1 MTFRVRIKDRGGA
14 PAPLSRLIRAAY
26 PSREPDD
33 VRFIHACH
41 GWKRTVTEL
50 QFRNARPARLHNN
63 MLTVHTATSAWFSE
77 LEFEKEKLLAA
88 LNRVAP
94 EARVRSLRFRVGPLP
109 QLHVG
114 TRPARTPA
122 PPVAVS
128 TLPEQLART
137 LATID
142 DDPLREAIGAAAS
155 VGLGR
160 DARR

>member
-1 MTFRVRIKDRGGA
+1 VTFRVRKRDRGGSPTQLA
-14 PAPLSRLIRAAY
+14 SLIRAAY

-41 GWKRTVTEL
+41 GWRRAVSDL
-50 QFRNARPARLHNN
+50 QFRNTRPARLHNGV
-63 MLTVHTATSAWFSE
+63 LTVHTATSAWFAE
-77 LEFEKEKLLAA
+77 REFEKETLVAQLH
-88 LNRVAP
+88 RVAP

-114 TRPARTPA
+114 TRPPRTPA

-128 TLPEQLART
+128 TLPEPLART
-137 LATID
+137 LANID